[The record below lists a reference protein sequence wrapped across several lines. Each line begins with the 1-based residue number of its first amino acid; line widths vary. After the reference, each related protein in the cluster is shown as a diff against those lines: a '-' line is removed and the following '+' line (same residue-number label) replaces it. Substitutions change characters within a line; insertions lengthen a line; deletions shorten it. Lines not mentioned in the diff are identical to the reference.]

1 MGILRIQDLGK
12 SFGIEELFHNVSFD
26 VARGDKIGFVGP
38 NGAGKSTLMKCLL
51 GIEEYDT
58 GRISI
63 DSVDTIGYMQQQSDF
78 THDNLYDELLSA
90 FADIIAL
97 GQKKTTLEKQI
108 ENLDDDDKLEDL
120 MKEYSRISDKFEQ
133 LGGYDYESRLRR
145 VAFGLGFSEEDFPK
159 NPTLFSGGQRTRI
172 CLAKALLREPDFLFL
187 DEPTNHLDNGM
198 IEYLEKFLIKWSKGL
213 LMVTHDRYFL
223 ERVVNRIIEIDHG
236 QIYKYEANYSKYLE
250 LKQARLETQLSSQR
264 KRKLFLKKE
273 LEWVR
278 AGVQART
285 TKSKDRLQRFEE
297 LSKVKDVEVNGKV
310 EMIHTFSRLGKK
322 TIELHEISKSF
333 EQKKLFDEFSYMF
346 KQHDRIGILGDN
358 GTGKSTLLNI
368 ITGNLKS
375 DMGYVEIGETVR
387 FGYFKQGYDDLP
399 MNKKVI
405 DYIQEISNDFKVD
418 GQGLSAKDMLER
430 FLFDARLQH
439 TPISRLSGGERRR
452 LYLLRVLMMMPN
464 VLVLDEPTNDL
475 DIDTLNILEDY
486 LDNFEGII
494 MTVSHDRYFL
504 DRICDG
510 LFILQNQHLRYVNGG
525 YSQNLDTTTK
535 EEKEKSQGALA
546 YKQSKQKKIKMT
558 YMEKK
563 EFEEIEDI
571 IMDLETTLSQIE
583 EKMNGVTD
591 FKKIDKLSKQR
602 DDLQKQI
609 DEKNERYLYLLEL
622 QEQIDNQ

>member
-1 MGILRIQDLGK
+1 MERDIMLEVKDLHVYYDNIHALKGISLKVGK
-12 SFGIEELFHNVSFD
+12 GEVVSL
-26 VARGDKIGFVGP
+26 IGA
-38 NGAGKSTLMKCLL
+38 NGAGKTTTLQTISGLIQAREGSVIFEGQDITKIECHKICKM
-51 GIEEYDT
+51 GIAQVPE
-58 GRISI
+58 GRR
-63 DSVDTIGYMQQQSDF
+63 VF
-78 THDNLYDELLSA
+78 ARLPVKDNLKLGA
-90 FADIIAL
+90 FTVDD
-97 GQKKTTLEKQI
+97 TPENLEKDRARFY
-108 ENLDDDDKLEDL
+108 EVFPRMAERKN
-120 MKEYSRISDKFEQ
+120 Q
-133 LGGYDYESRLRR
+133 LAG
-145 VAFGLGFSEEDFPK
+145 
-159 NPTLFSGGQRTRI
+159 TLSGGEQQM
-172 CLAKALLREPDFLFL
+172 LAMGRALMSRPKLLIL

-430 FLFDARLQH
+430 FLFDARLQY

-571 IMDLETTLSQIE
+571 IMDLETNLSQIE

-591 FKKIDKLSKQR
+591 FKEIDKLSKQR

>member
-1 MGILRIQDLGK
+1 MNVISLQNIEKSYGTRLLFKEVNITFTTEKRLGLVGI
-12 SFGIEELFHNVSFD
+12 
-26 VARGDKIGFVGP
+26 
-38 NGAGKSTLMKCLL
+38 NGTGKSTFLKILAGQMEPDKGTIERNGKASIHYLAQTPEFDPDSTLL
-51 GIEEYDT
+51 EAVLDGDHPRLRMVQSFE
-58 GRISI
+58 RISREYREMQEAGGE
-63 DSVDTIGYMQQQSDF
+63 DAKVSRNYMNALEQMDQQDGWQV
-78 THDNLYDELLSA
+78 EQEARIILSKLGFPDVNQKVA
-90 FADIIAL
+90 MLSGGQKRRLAL
-97 GQKKTTLEKQI
+97 GQ
-108 ENLDDDDKLEDL
+108 
-120 MKEYSRISDKFEQ
+120 
-133 LGGYDYESRLRR
+133 
-145 VAFGLGFSEEDFPK
+145 
-159 NPTLFSGGQRTRI
+159 
-172 CLAKALLREPDFLFL
+172 ALLYPCDLLLL

-430 FLFDARLQH
+430 FLFDSRLQH

-571 IMDLETTLSQIE
+571 IMDLETNLSQIE

-591 FKKIDKLSKQR
+591 FKEIDKLSKQR

>member
-1 MGILRIQDLGK
+1 
-12 SFGIEELFHNVSFD
+12 
-26 VARGDKIGFVGP
+26 
-38 NGAGKSTLMKCLL
+38 
-51 GIEEYDT
+51 
-58 GRISI
+58 
-63 DSVDTIGYMQQQSDF
+63 
-78 THDNLYDELLSA
+78 
-90 FADIIAL
+90 
-97 GQKKTTLEKQI
+97 
-108 ENLDDDDKLEDL
+108 
-120 MKEYSRISDKFEQ
+120 
-133 LGGYDYESRLRR
+133 
-145 VAFGLGFSEEDFPK
+145 
-159 NPTLFSGGQRTRI
+159 
-172 CLAKALLREPDFLFL
+172 
-187 DEPTNHLDNGM
+187 
-198 IEYLEKFLIKWSKGL
+198 
-213 LMVTHDRYFL
+213 
-223 ERVVNRIIEIDHG
+223 
-236 QIYKYEANYSKYLE
+236 
-250 LKQARLETQLSSQR
+250 
-264 KRKLFLKKE
+264 
-273 LEWVR
+273 
-278 AGVQART
+278 
-285 TKSKDRLQRFEE
+285 
-297 LSKVKDVEVNGKV
+297 
-310 EMIHTFSRLGKK
+310 MIHTFSRLGKK

-375 DMGYVEIGETVR
+375 DTGYVEIGETVR

-571 IMDLETTLSQIE
+571 IMDLETNLSQIE
-583 EKMNGVTD
+583 NSIKCRREY
-591 FKKIDKLSKQR
+591 I
-602 DDLQKQI
+602 
-609 DEKNERYLYLLEL
+609 EKNIGKNYIEHPITLKTIRETYQYMKFNKYMLQVVYMSLEHYRLKEFLYYAFSLDWMRLNMSANLSILKRFAGNRYPL
-622 QEQIDNQ
+622 I